1 MVTSLERVHLSIEGD
16 KTVAEAL
23 QIMKCYHL
31 ESVVGTRKGKPVGIL
46 TGRDVMT
53 KVLYKEL
60 RPEEMK
66 VMDVMSDI
74 AQTYCTLPY
83 MFVRE
88 IMSSPVETICPEA
101 SVTEAVGLMGD
112 KHIGSLVVVRD
123 GQPIGIFTER
133 DLLSKIL
140 AKRARLSTTKI
151 ETVMSE
157 PVISIDGAT
166 PISEAANFMRH
177 RKIRR
182 LPVTENGKLVG
193 IITAADILTYIT
205 RG

>member
-1 MVTSLERVHLSIEGD
+1 MERVQLSVEGD

-31 ESVVGTRKGKPVGIL
+31 ESVVVTRKGKPVGIL

-60 RPEEMK
+60 RPEETK

-83 MFVRE
+83 MFVKE
-88 IMSSPVETICPEA
+88 IMSSPVETIGPEA
-101 SVTEAVGLMGD
+101 TVTEAVGLMGD
-112 KHIGSLVVVRD
+112 KHIGSLVVVKEGR
-123 GQPIGIFTER
+123 PIGIFTER

-166 PISEAANFMRH
+166 PIPEAVNFMRP

-193 IITAADILTYIT
+193 IVTAADVLTYIS
-205 RG
+205 GS

>member
-1 MVTSLERVHLSIEGD
+1 MVTCLERVRLSIEGD

-31 ESVVGTRKGKPVGIL
+31 ESVVVTRKGKPVGIL

-60 RPEEMK
+60 KPEKMK

-88 IMSSPVETICPEA
+88 IMSSPVETIGPEA

-112 KHIGSLVVVRD
+112 KHIGSLVVVKD

-140 AKRARLSTTKI
+140 TKRARLSTTKI
-151 ETVMSE
+151 ETAMSE
-157 PVISIDGAT
+157 PAISIDGAT
-166 PISEAANFMRH
+166 PIPEAANFMRH

-182 LPVTENGKLVG
+182 LPVMENGKLVG
-193 IITAADILTYIT
+193 IVTAADVLTYVA